1 VASAFI
7 IQVQSGLQPDPN
19 EETAALLR
27 VLIYKIDNTT
37 FGSNVPT
44 VPQWSGPPHSII
56 QVQAILYASLAA
68 SLLSAFLAM
77 LGKQWLNRYVSV
89 DMRGSTIERS
99 QNRQRKLNGII
110 AWYFNHILE
119 SLPLMLQAALLLLSC
134 ALSRY
139 LWEINTTIALVII
152 AVTSFGFLFYLFI
165 IAAGTASVT
174 CPYQTPGAS
183 ILRHILHRTLPHIL
197 QHTLPHILGRLRR
210 ASHTFL
216 DYIRGTFAYYLTV
229 EVWRQEGWDC
239 VIPAIYML
247 PIGLVVD
254 TYHLGRSTAL
264 LLIVTTRR
272 LYVWLPSQLHPLTQ
286 GLDMLDLDCISWTL
300 QTSLD
305 KVVHQSTLEYLATMT
320 TLAECDPS
328 LVLACFNTLISCV
341 KVTNTHVEIT
351 PGLEQFAR
359 LSAAGFVRTF
369 SHLMV
374 VDQSSSGFSDIRWQY
389 QRVFPQEVN
398 FSGIPLSYTFGMVH
412 SVFYPEWRTKWIY
425 KKGDNTSSQEYLMV
439 ISTIIKLAQSEYQV
453 QRKVPRWIL
462 HFALHS
468 LSQEHLSPTS
478 VIGCLSIIAI
488 DLGCYSPSTRPTTLD
503 ERCV

>member
-37 FGSNVPT
+37 FGSDVPA

-77 LGKQWLNRYVSV
+77 LGKQWLNRYVAIDV
-89 DMRGSTIERS
+89 RGSAIERS
-99 QNRQRKLNGII
+99 QNRQQKLNGII
-110 AWYFNHILE
+110 TWYFNHVMEL
-119 SLPLMLQAALLLLSC
+119 LPLMLQAALLLLSC

-139 LWEINTTIALVII
+139 LWEINNTIALVVI

-183 ILRHILHRTLPHIL
+183 ILRHILHHILPHIL
-197 QHTLPHILGRLRR
+197 QHTLPHILGRLCH
-210 ASHTFL
+210 ASNASCKYVQETVC
-216 DYIRGTFAYYLTV
+216 YYMV
-229 EVWRQEGWDC
+229 VAMWGQPRWAC
-239 VIPAIYML
+239 VILML

-254 TYHLGRSTAL
+254 TYILGRLIAR
-264 LLIVTTRR
+264 LLIVTARR
-272 LYVWLPSQLHPLTQ
+272 VYVWLPSQLHALTQ
-286 GLDMLDLDCISWTL
+286 GLDILDLDCISWVL
-300 QTSLD
+300 QTSPD
-305 KVVHQSTLEYLATMT
+305 KVVHQSTLEYLGTIT

-341 KVTNTHVEIT
+341 KVTNTHVAIT
-351 PGLEQFAR
+351 PGLEPLVG

-374 VDQSSSGFSDIRWQY
+374 VDQSSGGFSDIRWQY
-389 QRVFPQEVN
+389 QRVFPQDVN
-398 FSGIPLSYTFGMVH
+398 FSNIPFSYTFGMIH

-425 KKGDNTSSQEYLMV
+425 KKGDNTSSQEYIMV
-439 ISTIIKLAQSEYQV
+439 ISTVIKLAQSEYQV